1 MGPVCLSDCPTTASA
16 PELIMTSGLY
26 TVKMPFSL
34 PPTTRPPVPSA
45 PSPKLTHT
53 ILCSLSEIKRI
64 QDHFKKY
71 HNECQSFLIICFTT
85 FGLES
90 RNTLLAV
97 VVVQV
102 LSLSDIRSSLSWH
115 KIWHFYHAVWQ
126 LLWWV
131 VMKIRH
137 FTVLMQ
143 IYQSE
148 STVSNEKVH
157 TVAKNDFIFNK
168 SPVCGW

>member
-53 ILCSLSEIKRI
+53 ILCNLSEIKSI
-64 QDHFKKY
+64 QDHFQKIPQSMLILSHNNFWPLEPKY
-71 HNECQSFLIICFTT
+71 FISCSSSSL
-85 FGLES
+85 G
-90 RNTLLAV
+90 AV
-97 VVVQV
+97 
-102 LSLSDIRSSLSWH
+102 IKCWSSLSWH
-115 KIWHFYHAVWQ
+115 KIWHFYDPVWQ

-131 VMKIRH
+131 VMEIRH

-148 STVSNEKVH
+148 STTSNEKAH
-157 TVAKNDFIFNK
+157 TVAKNDFILNK
-168 SPVCGW
+168 SPVCGR